1 MGLVVYLDG
10 ELVPEEQ
17 ARVSVF
23 DHGVL
28 YGDGVFEGIRVYHSR
43 IFRLEQHLQRLY
55 DSARGINLDI
65 PIAIEEMEQACVAT
79 VEANGLEDAYIRL
92 VVTRGVGDLG
102 LDPRKCAKPTVF
114 IIVGKIQL
122 YDPELYVEGIKVITC
137 ETRRTPANSLSPRI
151 KSLNYLNNIL
161 GKIEVAKAGVEE
173 GIMLNQDGYVAECT
187 ADNIFLVNGKR
198 VVTPPPEAGMLL
210 GVTRG
215 AVIEVARERGYE
227 VVEELFQLEEVLAA
241 DECFLTGTGAEIVPV
256 TVVDGQS
263 IGSGKAGHVTN
274 DLREGFQ
281 QLVAREGTP
290 VEIGVR

>member
-1 MGLVVYLDG
+1 GLVVYLDG